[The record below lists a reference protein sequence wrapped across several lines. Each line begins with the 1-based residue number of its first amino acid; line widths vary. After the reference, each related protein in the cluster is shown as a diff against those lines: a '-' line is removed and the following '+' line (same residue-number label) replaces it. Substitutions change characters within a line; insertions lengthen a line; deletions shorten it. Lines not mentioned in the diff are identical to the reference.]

1 MLNPPCPHA
10 PETYEVSP
18 DTCDVWCFRCT
29 PARNISHEERER
41 ERVRNVQAIIYDL
54 HQQIADRD
62 RRLEDAY
69 RKLHIQRLLMRR
81 LEAVNDDLRQQNAHL
96 LDQPLVILNGEA
108 FVGIFNAGP
117 VPVYPN

>member
-1 MLNPPCPHA
+1 MLDTPCPHA

-41 ERVRNVQAIIYDL
+41 ERVRNVQRM
-54 HQQIADRD
+54 IADLQQQVSNRD
-62 RRLEDAY
+62 QTIEALHL
-69 RKLHIQRLLMRR
+69 KLHTQRLLMRR
-81 LEAVNDDLRQQNAHL
+81 LEEVNDDLRQQNAHL